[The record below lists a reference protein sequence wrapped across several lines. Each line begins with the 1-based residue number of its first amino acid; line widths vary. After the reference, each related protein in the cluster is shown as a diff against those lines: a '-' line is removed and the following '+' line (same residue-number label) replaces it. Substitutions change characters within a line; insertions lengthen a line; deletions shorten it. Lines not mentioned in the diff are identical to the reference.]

1 MARLRVLLTCT
12 TLARRS
18 GSEMYTRDLAVGL
31 LRQGHMPVVYST
43 EMGEMAHD
51 LKMAT
56 VPVVDDPARLS
67 SPPDVIHGNHHQEL
81 MTALLHFPSTPGL
94 HVCHAWNAVEA
105 SPPRFP
111 RILRYIAVDET
122 SRDRLLL
129 EDGVPEE
136 RVRMH
141 FNSVD
146 LDRFRPRGPLPPKP
160 LRALVFS
167 NYASEH
173 THLPVV
179 REACARAGIELD
191 AVGAGVGNSVPRPE
205 LILGRYDLVFAK
217 ARSALE
223 AMAVGAAVVLCDS
236 TGVGPM
242 VTAAELDALRRAN
255 FEIRTLRHPL
265 DSDVLARE
273 VGRYDPA
280 DAAEVSRRVRATAGL
295 DEAVRGMVDIYR
307 ELIDEHAAAAPAGR
321 EEEELAAAAYLRWLS
336 IVSREGRT
344 WRDWMARALRA
355 EGERDRLQAEAGLFR
370 GEAERL
376 RQEVLRLGEEVRLL
390 REHLDTVAE
399 RLHGAEA
406 ERERLCADL
415 SYVTQTSTWR
425 LRNRLAGWK
434 PLAGAYR
441 LLRRS
446 GR

>member
-1 MARLRVLLTCT
+1 MPRLHVLLTCT

-18 GSEMYTRDLAVGL
+18 GSEAYTRDLAAGL
-31 LRQGHMPVVYST
+31 LQQGHTPIVFST
-43 EMGEMAHD
+43 EMGEMAHE

-56 VPVVDDPARLS
+56 VPVIDDLARLS
-67 SPPDVIHGNHHQEL
+67 TPPDVIHGNHHLEL
-81 MTALLHFPSTPGL
+81 MTALLHFPGVPGL

-111 RILRYIAVDET
+111 RVLRYIAVDET

-129 EDGVPEE
+129 EDGVPQE

-179 REACARAGIELD
+179 REACARAGIHLD
-191 AVGAGVGNSVPRPE
+191 AIGAGVGNSVARPE
-205 LILGRYDLVFAK
+205 LVLGQYDLVFAK

-223 AMAVGAAVVLCDS
+223 SMAVGTAVVLCDS

-255 FEIRTLRHPL
+255 FEIRTLRYPL
-265 DSDVLARE
+265 DLDVLARE
-273 VGRYDPA
+273 IARYDPA

-295 DEAVRGMVDIYR
+295 GQAAREMVEIYQ
-307 ELIDEHAAAAPAGR
+307 EMIDEHARSAPADR
-321 EEEELAAAAYLRWLS
+321 EEEERAAAVYLRWLT
-336 IVSREGRT
+336 IITRDGR
-344 WRDWMARALRA
+344 RDWMART
-355 EGERDRLQAEAGLFR
+355 
-370 GEAERL
+370 
-376 RQEVLRLGEEVRLL
+376 VR
-390 REHLDTVAE
+390 
-399 RLHGAEA
+399 AEA
-406 ERERLCADL
+406 ERNQLHDEALHLRSHAGLLEERLRGAIAERDFSRSEVAYL
-415 SYVTQTSTWR
+415 TQTATWR
-425 LRNRLAGWK
+425 LRNRLAGWE
-434 PLAGAYR
+434 PLMRAYQF
-441 LLRRS
+441 LRRS
-446 GR
+446 RR

>member
-1 MARLRVLLTCT
+1 MTRLRVLLTCT

-18 GSEMYTRDLAVGL
+18 GSELYTRDLAVGL

-81 MTALLHFPSTPGL
+81 MTALLQFPGTPGL

-173 THLPVV
+173 THLPAV

-205 LILGRYDLVFAK
+205 LILGGYDLVFAK

-265 DSDVLARE
+265 DPDVLARE
-273 VGRYDPA
+273 IGRYDPA

-295 DEAVRGMVDIYR
+295 DDAVRGMVEIYR
-307 ELIDEHAAAAPAGR
+307 ELIGEHAAAAPAGR
-321 EEEELAAAAYLRWLS
+321 EEEEMAAAAYLRWLS
-336 IVSREGRT
+336 SVSREGRT
-344 WRDWMARALRA
+344 WIARALRA
-355 EGERDRLQAEAGLFR
+355 EGERDLQQR
-370 GEAERL
+370 EAERL
-376 RQEVLRLGEEVRLL
+376 RQEVFRLGDEVGRL
-390 REHLDTVAE
+390 REHLGTIEA

-406 ERERLCADL
+406 EREILRADL
-415 SYVTQTSTWR
+415 HAVVGTTTWR